1 MKPVVGIIGFGPFGQ
16 FVLKHLS
23 PYFDVKVTS
32 RTKRE
37 ALARELGGEFVSLT
51 RLLDTSQIVILSVA
65 IPIIPTLIDE
75 IKDRLKSNTLVLD
88 VASVKIYP
96 TNIMRS
102 LLPKDVEVLG
112 THPLFGP
119 QSGKE
124 GIKGLKIVL
133 TPVRIRDERL
143 NKVIDFLQKVLELEV
158 FVMSPE
164 EHDKAM
170 SRTQVIT
177 QYIARILKGL
187 DIGEEE
193 LSLPSYELLLKLYKM
208 LGEDSDT
215 LFESIQ
221 LYNPY
226 AVSVRDRLKNICVNI
241 WKDLKEREDIH
252 KKDGFF

>member
-23 PYFDVKVTS
+23 PHFEVKVTS

-37 ALARELGGEFVSLT
+37 ALAKKLGGEFVSLSS
-51 RLLDTSQIVILSVA
+51 LLDVSQVVILSVA
-65 IPIIPTLIDE
+65 IPMIPTFVDM
-75 IKDRLKSNTLVLD
+75 IKDKLRPHTLVMD

-96 TNIMRS
+96 TNVMNS
-102 LLPKDVEVLG
+102 LLPSDVEVLG

-119 QSGKE
+119 QSGKD
-124 GIKGLKIVL
+124 GIEGLKIVL
-133 TPVRIRDERL
+133 TPVRIRDKRL
-143 NKVIDFLQKVLELEV
+143 NEIIDFLRMILKLRV
-158 FVMSPE
+158 FVMTPE
-164 EHDKAM
+164 EHDRAM

-177 QYIARILKGL
+177 QYIARVLKRLG
-187 DIGEEE
+187 IKEEE

-226 AVSVRDRLKNICVNI
+226 AVSVRNHLKDICVDI
-241 WKDLKEREDIH
+241 WRDLKKKEDVH

>member
-1 MKPVVGIIGFGPFGQ
+1 MKPIIGIIGFGPFGQ

-23 PYFDVKVTS
+23 PYFEVKVTS

-37 ALARELGGEFVSLT
+37 VLARKLGGEFVSLSK
-51 RLLDTSQIVILSVA
+51 LLEVSQIIILSVA
-65 IPIIPTLIDE
+65 IPMIPTFVDK
-75 IKDRLKSNTLVLD
+75 IKDRLEPGTLVLD

-96 TNIMRS
+96 TNVMRS
-102 LLPKDVEVLG
+102 LLPENVEILG

-119 QSGKE
+119 QSGKD

-133 TPVRIRDERL
+133 TPVRIKEERL
-143 NKVIDFLQKVLELEV
+143 NKVVSFLQKILKLKVY
-158 FVMSPE
+158 VMTPE

-177 QYIARILKGL
+177 QYIARILKRL
-187 DIGEEE
+187 DIKEEE
-193 LSLPSYELLLKLYKM
+193 LSLPSYELLLKLYRM

-226 AVSVRDRLKNICVNI
+226 AAPMRDKLKDICVKI
-241 WKDLKEREDIH
+241 WEDLKEKEDIY